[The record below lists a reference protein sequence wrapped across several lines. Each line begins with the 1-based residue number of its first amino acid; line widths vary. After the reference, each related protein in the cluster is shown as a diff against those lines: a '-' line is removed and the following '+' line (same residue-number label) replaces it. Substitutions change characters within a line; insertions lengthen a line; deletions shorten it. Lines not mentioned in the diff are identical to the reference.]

1 MFADSVDYSYVFAD
15 TVDDS
20 YMWLL
25 TLLMTAVCL
34 LTLLMTVICV
44 NYITI
49 AVWHLICETWPL
61 TVVTKEIVRETEF
74 KKENIL

>member
-1 MFADSVDYSYVFAD
+1 MTVMCLLILLMIVMFAD

-20 YMWLL
+20 YVFAD
-25 TLLMTAVCL
+25 TIDDNCL

-49 AVWHLICETWPL
+49 AV
-61 TVVTKEIVRETEF
+61 
-74 KKENIL
+74 